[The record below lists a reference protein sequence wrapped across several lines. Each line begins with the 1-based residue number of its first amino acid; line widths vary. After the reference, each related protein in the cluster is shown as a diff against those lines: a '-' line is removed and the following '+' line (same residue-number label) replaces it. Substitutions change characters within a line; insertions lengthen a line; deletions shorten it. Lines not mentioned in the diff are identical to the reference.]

1 MPARAEITRATF
13 AAAVIL
19 AMPVI
24 AHHSA
29 TYFDMGVDLVHENA
43 TVVEFHVANPPG
55 LLVYTIVTYEGE
67 IEQWD
72 AELPSANFSRRGGVV
87 ESLLSPGDTVKI
99 TGWPGLPT
107 RTRERFMRLSRMD
120 LEDGSFATFTA
131 INAIYTRA
139 GED

>member
-1 MPARAEITRATF
+1 MASRAGITSLAF
-13 AAAVIL
+13 VAAVML
-19 AMPVI
+19 MAPVV

-29 TYFDMGVDLVHENA
+29 TYFDMAVDLVHESA
-43 TVVEFHVANPPG
+43 TVVEFQVANPHG
-55 LLVYTIVTYEGE
+55 ILVYTIVNDEGE

-87 ESLLSPGDTVKI
+87 DTLLSPGDTVKV

-131 INAIYTRA
+131 ISARYARA

>member
-1 MPARAEITRATF
+1 MAARAVVSSLSFAT
-13 AAAVIL
+13 AVIL
-19 AMPVI
+19 AAPVV

-29 TYFDMGVDLVHENA
+29 TYFDMDVDLVHENA
-43 TVVEFHVANPPG
+43 TVVEFQVANPHG
-55 LLVYTIVTYEGE
+55 ILVYTIVNDEGE
-67 IEQWD
+67 AEQWD

-87 ESLLSPGDTVKI
+87 DTLLNPGDTVKI

-120 LEDGSFATFTA
+120 LDDGSYATFTA
-131 INAIYTRA
+131 ISAMYTRA

>member
-1 MPARAEITRATF
+1 MAARAVVSSLSF

-19 AMPVI
+19 AAPVV

-29 TYFDMGVDLVHENA
+29 TYFDMDVDLVHENA
-43 TVVEFHVANPPG
+43 TVVEFQVANPHG
-55 LLVYTIVTYEGE
+55 ILVYTIVNDAGE
-67 IEQWD
+67 AEQWD

-87 ESLLSPGDTVKI
+87 DTLLNPGDTVKI

-120 LEDGSFATFTA
+120 LEDGSYATFTA
-131 INAIYTRA
+131 ISAMYTRA